1 MEFYN
6 FTLTVSGIN
15 LDTEGHEDALFEA
28 GCGDAMIGYYGKAIY
43 LEFDREAPSLQ
54 VAIATAIRDIESAG
68 MGARVESVDSTLVGL
83 SDIAEL
89 SDLSRQAI
97 TMLKDGA
104 RGKGD
109 FPNPVQRISGQSP
122 LWDWAEVA
130 QWLESCGRLA
140 ADSGLVANAK
150 ELNTW
155 NLALRIRASKE
166 EARITELVHVLK
178 HSPEAPLLPQA

>member
-1 MEFYN
+1 MAFYN

-28 GCGDAMIGYYGKAIY
+28 GCDDAMLSYYGKAIY
-43 LEFDREAPSLQ
+43 LEFERDAPSLKN
-54 VAIATAIRDIESAG
+54 AIATAIQDIEGAG
-68 MGARVESVDSTLVGL
+68 IGARVESVDSTLVGL

-97 TMLKDGA
+97 TMLKDGT

-109 FPNPVQRISGQSP
+109 FPNPIQRITGQSP

-130 QWLESCGRLA
+130 QWLENCGRIA
-140 ADSGLVANAK
+140 TDSGLVENAR
-150 ELNTW
+150 ELNNW

-166 EARITELVHVLK
+166 QAKITECLFILEQLK
-178 HSPEAPLLPQA
+178 EQLRLQA

>member
-1 MEFYN
+1 MELFN

-15 LDTEGHEDALFEA
+15 LDTDGHEDALFEA
-28 GCGDAMIGYYGKAIY
+28 GCDDALLSYYGKSIY
-43 LEFDREAPSLQ
+43 LEFEREAPSLKY
-54 VAIATAIRDIESAG
+54 AIASAIRDIEGAG
-68 MGARVESVDSTLVGL
+68 IGARVESVDSTLVGL
-83 SDIAEL
+83 SDIAQM

-109 FPNPVQRISGQSP
+109 FPNPIQRITGQSP

-130 QWLESCGRLA
+130 QWLESCGRIA

-155 NLALRIRASKE
+155 NLALRIRASRDEAKIVERVHILEHPDEMLE
-166 EARITELVHVLK
+166 EA
-178 HSPEAPLLPQA
+178 

>member
-1 MEFYN
+1 MALYN

-28 GCGDAMIGYYGKAIY
+28 GCDDAMIGYYGKAIY
-43 LEFDREAPSLQ
+43 LEFDREALSLKN
-54 VAIATAIRDIESAG
+54 AIATAIRDIESAG
-68 MGARVESVDSTLVGL
+68 IGARVESVDSTLVGL

-89 SDLSRQAI
+89 SALSRQAI

-104 RGKGD
+104 RGKGN
-109 FPNPVQRISGQSP
+109 FPNPIQRITGQSP

-130 QWLESCGRLA
+130 QWLESCGRIAAASGLA
-140 ADSGLVANAK
+140 ANAR
-150 ELNTW
+150 ELQIW

-166 EARITELVHVLK
+166 EANIAELVRLLEH
-178 HSPEAPLLPQA
+178 PEQSFLEEA